1 MFWKRWQ
8 LFRLLGIPIRV
19 DASWLIILV
28 LLTGNLSFAFHQEL
42 PQMETPLRWLLGFLT
57 ALGFFLCIVLHEL
70 GHAVTARKLD
80 IPMNGIT
87 LFIFGGVAE
96 MDGEPATPLREFL
109 MAIAGPLVT
118 VVLTLIFG
126 ALWFLGMFS
135 EWAKSAQ
142 LVCEYLTLINV
153 GVLTQVQWLQGQIG
167 PFFAVTSYLPTR
179 VFLKPL

>member
-1 MFWKRWQ
+1 
-8 LFRLLGIPIRV
+8 L
-19 DASWLIILV
+19 A
-28 LLTGNLSFAFHQEL
+28 LLTGNLALVFQEAL
-42 PQMETPLRWLLGFLT
+42 PEMETPFRWLLAFLT

-96 MDGEPATPLREFL
+96 MEGEPATPLREFL
-109 MAIAGPLVT
+109 MAIAGSLVT

-126 ALWFLGMFS
+126 ALWLLGMFS

-153 GVLTQVQWLQGQIG
+153 GVLIFNLVPAFPLDGGRVLRSILW
-167 PFFAVTSYLPTR
+167 AVTNNLRRATHG
-179 VFLKPL
+179 